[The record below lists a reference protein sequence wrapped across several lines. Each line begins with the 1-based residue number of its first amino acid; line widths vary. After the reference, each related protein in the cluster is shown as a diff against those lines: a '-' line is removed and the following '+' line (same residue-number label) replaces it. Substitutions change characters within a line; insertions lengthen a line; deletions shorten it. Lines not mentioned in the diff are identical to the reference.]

1 MATTSNTYTGN
12 GSNKLFSITFPYLD
26 TSDVDVYLNGTLQ
39 TITTQYTFANATT
52 VEFVAA
58 PANGA
63 TVKLDRSTDDATL
76 QATFFPGS
84 SIKAADLNADFDQ
97 TLYVVQEINN
107 KAVKIDDPLYVNK
120 TYVDNLALAGN
131 VPDGDRGDITVSAT
145 GTVWTIDSGLPASR
159 SSFTQAGTGA
169 TARTV
174 DSKLKDVV
182 SVKDFGA
189 VGDGIADDTAA
200 IQAALSAAKSV
211 FIPPGTYLISS
222 MLQVFPTNALNFS
235 ITGVK
240 GKSTLKATGNNAILG
255 PAGDFYA
262 EFAEISGI
270 TFTSSTGGQ
279 GTGIYAATPW
289 YISHWTIRE
298 CDFNGKLAIGIDGC
312 LIGCEIARCT
322 FGLYESGFAFKAIRS
337 IGTVSPLR
345 ETNHNVI
352 RSNEFAFSRTV
363 DYTIHFKWGLKV
375 IFEHNIF
382 EQNQPTNSLIWLE
395 GILYPC
401 FDNNWF
407 EANTGSSLIKTSLF
421 NGSDVTLLAV
431 ENCLFN
437 TVAGPSSAVIDFD
450 NTFNKNIVF
459 NNNLVAGGSVPLTT
473 AGAVFVQRSGNRST
487 NSGFPAL
494 PSNKAEFL
502 SGIKTT
508 DIDTTNI
515 IASGVVT
522 GAIHRTTTGSVS
534 VTFGTPVTL
543 YTFPTLT
550 NTAMYLVSAARY
562 ANDAANFSAYAVV
575 ATDLNTGRLILNTGS
590 VGVTLSLLGLVLTVT
605 NSAGGTYSVGYTI
618 TRIA

>member
-1 MATTSNTYTGN
+1 MSYIGNDLAT
-12 GSNKLFSITFPYLD
+12 
-26 TSDVDVYLNGTLQ
+26 
-39 TITTQYTFANATT
+39 
-52 VEFVAA
+52 
-58 PANGA
+58 
-63 TVKLDRSTDDATL
+63 
-76 QATFFPGS
+76 
-84 SIKAADLNADFDQ
+84 DQ
-97 TLYVVQEINN
+97 VFL
-107 KAVKIDDPLYVNK
+107 
-120 TYVDNLALAGN
+120 
-131 VPDGDRGDITVSAT
+131 PDGVGAVSR
-145 GTVWTIDSGLPASR
+145 TIP
-159 SSFTQAGTGA
+159 
-169 TARTV
+169 
-174 DSKLKDVV
+174 SKLKDTV

-189 VGDGIADDTAA
+189 VGDGVADDTAA
-200 IQAALSAAKSV
+200 IQAALNSAKSV

-222 MLQVFPTNALNFS
+222 MLQLFPTNALNFS

-270 TFTSSTGGQ
+270 TFTSTTGGQ

-298 CDFNGKLAIGIDGC
+298 CDFNGKLAIGINGA
-312 LIGCEIARCT
+312 LIGCEITRCT

-395 GILYPC
+395 GIIYPY
-401 FDNNWF
+401 FGNNWF
-407 EANTGSSLIKTSLF
+407 EANTGPSAIKVSLF
-421 NGSDVTLLAV
+421 NGSDIILLAV
-431 ENCLFN
+431 ENCIFN
-437 TVAGPSSAVIDFD
+437 TGAGPSSAVIDFD
-450 NTFNKNIVF
+450 NTSNKNIVF
-459 NNNLVAGGSVPLTT
+459 KNNLVGGGSVPLTT
-473 AGAVFVQRSGNRST
+473 SGAVFVQRSGNYST

-494 PSNKAEFL
+494 PADKAEFL

-515 IASGVVT
+515 VASGVVT
-522 GAIHRTTTGSVS
+522 GAIHRTTIGSVS

-562 ANDAANFSAYAVV
+562 CGDATNFSAYAVV
-575 ATDLNTGRLILNTGS
+575 ATDNITGRLVSNIGS
-590 VGVTLSLLGLVLTVT
+590 VGVTLTLAGLVLTVT
-605 NSAGGTYSVGYTI
+605 NGAGSTYPVNYTI